1 MFLCDI
7 KYSGSDV
14 FHDGFLNYI
23 KFMSNK
29 TVAWLGRFFR
39 PLPKVKFWKHF
50 CQNIKAPEKTWLSRH
65 GNKESRRFM

>member
-29 TVAWLGRFFR
+29 TVAWLGRFFSTFAESKI
-39 PLPKVKFWKHF
+39 LETF
-50 CQNIKAPEKTWLSRH
+50 LS
-65 GNKESRRFM
+65 KYQSSRKNLT